1 MMNMFGPLTR
11 AVLVGAAMVAS
22 TTLPAFAGPEM
33 DLLKTYIG
41 TWKGTGTVS
50 GAQAQPVTCRMALT
64 KGNGDKLNY
73 NGRCSVAGAQLAVYG
88 SIAWVEAKHHFEASM
103 TSGIGGFNGEAVG
116 QRSGSNIVFD
126 LQQRANDNEGNDIT
140 ISAKVVLSGST
151 MGVDFH
157 ATFNKSGDKVDAKI
171 PFTKA

>member
-1 MMNMFGPLTR
+1 MNMFGPLSR

-22 TTLPAFAGPEM
+22 TTLPALAGPEM

-41 TWKGTGTVS
+41 TWKGSGTVS
-50 GAQAQPVTCRMALT
+50 GSQAQPVTCRMALT
-64 KGNGDKLNY
+64 KGNGEKLNY
-73 NGRCSVAGAQLAVYG
+73 NGRCSLAGAQVAVYG
-88 SIAWVEAKHHFEASM
+88 TIAWIEAKHHFEAAM
-103 TSGIGGFNGEAVG
+103 TSGIGGFNGVAVG
-116 QRSGSNIVFD
+116 QRSGANIVFD
-126 LQQRANDNEGNDIT
+126 LQQRADDNEGNDIT
-140 ISAKVVLSGST
+140 VSAKVLLSGNS

>member
-1 MMNMFGPLTR
+1 MNKFGPLSR

-22 TTLPAFAGPEM
+22 TTLPALAGPEM

-41 TWKGTGTVS
+41 TWKGSGTVS
-50 GAQAQPVTCRMALT
+50 GSQAQPVTCRMALT
-64 KGNGDKLNY
+64 KGNGEKLNY
-73 NGRCSVAGAQLAVYG
+73 NGRCSLAGAQVAVYG
-88 SIAWVEAKHHFEASM
+88 TIAWIEAKHHFEAAM
-103 TSGIGGFNGEAVG
+103 TSGIGGFNGVAVG

-126 LQQRANDNEGNDIT
+126 LQQRADDNQGNDIT
-140 ISAKVVLSGST
+140 VSAKVLLSGST

>member
-1 MMNMFGPLTR
+1 MMNKFGPLTR
-11 AVLVGAAMVAS
+11 AVLVGAAIVAS
-22 TTLPAFAGPEM
+22 TTLPALAGPEM

-50 GAQAQPVTCRMALT
+50 GSQAQPVTCRMALT

-73 NGRCSVAGAQLAVYG
+73 NGRCSLAGAQLAVYG
-88 SIAWVEAKHHFEASM
+88 TIAWIDAKHHFEAAM
-103 TSGIGGFNGEAVG
+103 TSGIGGFNGVAVG
-116 QRSGSNIVFD
+116 QRSGGNIVFD

-140 ISAKVVLSGST
+140 ISAKVVLSGAT